1 MPDRTL
7 PSLSDSQI
15 IQVDHLSVRIAP
27 SITELTQD
35 AATLAQDYLQSLLE
49 QQETV
54 SIILATGNS
63 QLKFLD
69 AIAEP
74 GRSPIASSNKLDWS
88 RIILFHLDEYLGI
101 SPEHPGSFRYYLRHK
116 VEQRVK
122 PRLFH
127 YLEGDALQPIAECN
141 RYGQLLQ
148 QQTIDLCL
156 LGIGDNG
163 HIAFNEPSVAD
174 FNDPHIVKLVQLEI
188 TTRQQQVNGGY
199 FSDLEAVPSYAYT
212 LTIPTICAAQKIFC
226 LAGGSHKAEV
236 VNKTLTQAIS
246 PSFPATILRL
256 IGSFGACRC
265 DGKIGQTEV
274 PRVQVPPQG
283 ALLPPSPR
291 SPFGIACLVQP
302 RIRMR
307 WSRLYRNSRKYEGH
321 RAHRE

>member
-15 IQVDHLSVRIAP
+15 IQVDRLSVRIAP
-27 SITELTQD
+27 STRGLTQD
-35 AATLAQDYLQSLLE
+35 AATLAQNYLQSLLE

-69 AIAEP
+69 A
-74 GRSPIASSNKLDWS
+74 IASSNKLDWS

-122 PRLFH
+122 PRVFH
-127 YLEGDALQPIAECN
+127 YLNGDALQPIAECN
-141 RYGQLLQ
+141 RYSQLLQ

-174 FNDPHIVKLVQLEI
+174 FNDPHTVKLVQLE
-188 TTRQQQVNGGY
+188 TKTRQQQVNGGY
-199 FSDLEAVPSYAYT
+199 FSDLEAVPNYAYT
-212 LTIPTICAAQKIFC
+212 LTIPTICAAKKIFC

-236 VNKTLTQAIS
+236 VNKTLKNAIA
-246 PSFPATILRL
+246 PSFPATILRQQSQAIL
-256 IGSFGACRC
+256 FC
-265 DGKIGQTEV
+265 DLESY
-274 PRVQVPPQG
+274 PR
-283 ALLPPSPR
+283 
-291 SPFGIACLVQP
+291 
-302 RIRMR
+302 
-307 WSRLYRNSRKYEGH
+307 
-321 RAHRE
+321 